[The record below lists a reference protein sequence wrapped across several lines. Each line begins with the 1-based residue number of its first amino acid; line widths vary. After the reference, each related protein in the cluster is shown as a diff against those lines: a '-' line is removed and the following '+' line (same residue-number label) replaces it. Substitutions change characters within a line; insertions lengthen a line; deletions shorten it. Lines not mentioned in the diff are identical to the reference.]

1 VDWITDDILIGNYL
15 DAQDFG
21 ALKDAGVELIIGLN
35 GERYDL
41 DYVGIGVHKRYM
53 YDLIYSAVN
62 GPFGVRL
69 SWLVA

>member
-1 VDWITDDILIGNYL
+1 MDWITDDILIGNYL

-41 DYVGIGVHKRYM
+41 DYVGIGVHK
-53 YDLIYSAVN
+53 
-62 GPFGVRL
+62 
-69 SWLVA
+69 